1 MKRMHLRSTKRIL
14 SKLKMRKKK
23 SKKMTN
29 NLKKLEE
36 MSHAHVAA
44 EKNTNIVV
52 EH

>member
-1 MKRMHLRSTKRIL
+1 MHLRSTKKIL
-14 SKLKMRKKK
+14 SKLKKPKKL

-52 EH
+52 ER